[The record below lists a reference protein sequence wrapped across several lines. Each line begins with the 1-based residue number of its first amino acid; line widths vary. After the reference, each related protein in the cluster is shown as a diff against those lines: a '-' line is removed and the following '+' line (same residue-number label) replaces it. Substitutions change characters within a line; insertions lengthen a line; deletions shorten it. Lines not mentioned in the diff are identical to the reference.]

1 MFWVLTTILLLI
13 FAFRL
18 IEVFEAARTDEARRA
33 LAMELHLNIAT
44 PGARPVAA
52 LLPVFNLC
60 DQTTLNTWIQ
70 TSEIASKV
78 AARLRLRAYAFIGSV
93 AISASL
99 MQAGALALAL
109 IAPKFKKETRSLMRA
124 ASIILLI
131 FSEVVLCYWLAV

>member
-1 MFWVLTTILLLI
+1 M
-13 FAFRL
+13 
-18 IEVFEAARTDEARRA
+18 EVFEAARTDEARRA
-33 LAMELHLNIAT
+33 FAMELHLNIAS

-70 TSEIASKV
+70 ISEIASKV

-99 MQAGALALAL
+99 
-109 IAPKFKKETRSLMRA
+109 I
-124 ASIILLI
+124 
-131 FSEVVLCYWLAV
+131 

>member
-1 MFWVLTTILLLI
+1 M
-13 FAFRL
+13 
-18 IEVFEAARTDEARRA
+18 EVFEAARTDEARRA

-60 DQTTLNTWIQ
+60 DQTTLNSWIQ
-70 TSEIASKV
+70 ISEIACKV
-78 AARLRLRAYAFIGSV
+78 AHRLRLRAYAFIGSV

-109 IAPKFKKETRSLMRA
+109 IAPKFKKEMRPIMRA

-131 FSEVVLCYWLAV
+131 LSEIVLCYWLAV